1 MKFVIG
7 FAGIPH
13 DVYEQVYKNRDIIIA
28 TPEAEFVSTP
38 LKPYVFNYGAEH
50 AEFFS
55 EEFERRIRADHHNRL
70 ADTAFA
76 VVCINHDE
84 QSTTAFRQ
92 HFFPSTLVVSVDWSI
107 EWGSP
112 TTIRQSGN
120 RLVDCLKNASKSVRT
135 SVGPLK
141 KELTERSNKTPFL
154 LPLRNFRSRTLIA
167 TLQQLQENIVT
178 SQDKTSTIRTF
189 GKAVEQNHPLK
200 QDDPKKPCFFVDD
213 RNILFRAPGRDRHAF
228 ARPNDA
234 GGHSHAC
241 LLSGRRRLGAPFDP
255 AFHYDCTRGQ
265 ENLKASF
272 HMCHGQD
279 ESEMEGDPHLN
290 IAPNDFV
297 RR

>member
-13 DVYEQVYKNRDIIIA
+13 DVYEQVYKKRDAIT

-38 LKPYVFNYGAEH
+38 LKPYVYTYGEEH
-50 AEFFS
+50 ADFFS
-55 EEFERRIRADHHNRL
+55 NEFERRIRDDHHNEL

-76 VVCINHDE
+76 VIYVNHDDR
-84 QSTTAFRQ
+84 STAAFRK
-92 HFFPSTLVVSVDWSI
+92 HFFPSTLVVSVDWAI

-120 RLVDCLKNASKSVRT
+120 RLIDCLIVASKTVR
-135 SVGPLK
+135 SSLGPLK

-154 LPLRNFRSRTLIA
+154 LPTRNFRSQTFVH
-167 TLQQLQENIVT
+167 TLQQLQENLVV
-178 SQDKTSTIRTF
+178 SGNKTDTIRTF
-189 GKAVEQNHPLK
+189 AKTFERNHPLR
-200 QDDPKKPCFFVDD
+200 QDDPKKPWFFVDD
-213 RNILFRAPGRDRHAF
+213 RNIRFRAPGRDRHAF
-228 ARPNDA
+228 ARPDYS
-234 GGHSHAC
+234 GDHSHAC
-241 LLSGRRRLGAPFDP
+241 LLAGRRRLGAPFDP

-272 HMCHGQD
+272 VKCHGED
-279 ESEMEGDPHLN
+279 ESELEGDPHLN

>member
-13 DVYEQVYKNRDIIIA
+13 DVYDQIYKNRDVIT

-38 LKPYVFNYGAEH
+38 LKPYVFSYSGEH
-50 AEFFS
+50 ADFFNK
-55 EEFERRIRADHHNRL
+55 EFERRIRADHNNKL

-76 VVCINHDE
+76 LICVNHDE
-84 QSTTAFRQ
+84 QSTAAFRRK
-92 HFFPSTLVVSVDWSI
+92 FFPSTLVLSVDWAI

-112 TTIRQSGN
+112 TVIRQSGN
-120 RLVDCLKNASKSVRT
+120 RLVECLRSASKLARAIL
-135 SVGPLK
+135 GPLK

-154 LPLRNFRSRTLIA
+154 LPPRNFKSKTFVN
-167 TLQQLQENIVT
+167 TLQQLQEALV
-178 SQDKTSTIRTF
+178 SSPDKTGTIREF
-189 GKAVEQNHPLK
+189 AKMVERDHPLK
-200 QDDPKKPCFFVDD
+200 QDDPRNPWFFVDD
-213 RNILFRAPGRDRHAF
+213 RNVRFRAPGRDRHAF
-228 ARPNDA
+228 ARPDYA
-234 GGHSHAC
+234 GDHSYAC

-255 AFHYDCTRGQ
+255 AFHYDCTKAQ
-265 ENLKASF
+265 EKLKAPF
-272 HMCHGQD
+272 HMCHGED